1 MTQLERLHRKL
12 LETED
17 AMQDYRKLTVW
28 NKSHQ
33 LVLLIYEVTASV
45 PERKFPGLTS
55 QIRRAAA
62 SIPANIAEGCGH
74 AGSRELSRFLGIAV
88 ASAFEVNYHLQL
100 AADLGMISKSDYA
113 RLDARTD
120 LVTRMLSS
128 LLSRVRHTADLR
140 DGKSPRKSLKSAAVA
155 VVVNEKPQLTK

>member
-1 MTQLERLHRKL
+1 MQDFRKL
-12 LETED
+12 S
-17 AMQDYRKLTVW
+17 VW

-33 LVLLIYEVTASV
+33 LVLLIYAATGNV
-45 PERKFPGLTS
+45 PERKYPGLTS

-88 ASAFEVNYHLQL
+88 ASAFELTYHLQL
-100 AADLGMISKSDYA
+100 ASDLGVLSKSDYA

-128 LLSRVRHTADLR
+128 LLSKVRHNADLR
-140 DGKSPRKSLKSAAVA
+140 ERKRPSKYTKPNAVTDQPLTSQRL
-155 VVVNEKPQLTK
+155 VVNGLTRL

>member
-1 MTQLERLHRKL
+1 MQDFRKL
-12 LETED
+12 S
-17 AMQDYRKLTVW
+17 VW

-33 LVLLIYEVTASV
+33 LVLLIYEATASV

-88 ASAFEVNYHLQL
+88 ASAFELTYHLQL
-100 AADLGMISKSDYA
+100 ATDLGMLSKSDYA
-113 RLDARTD
+113 RLDARTE

-128 LLSRVRHTADLR
+128 LLSTVRHSADLYE
-140 DGKSPRKSLKSAAVA
+140 RKRPSRSMRPAVI
-155 VVVNEKPQLTK
+155 NKEPLTK

>member
-1 MTQLERLHRKL
+1 MTHLGLRLRTVSAW
-12 LETED
+12 EV
-17 AMQDYRKLTVW
+17 AMQDFRKLSVW

-33 LVLLIYEVTASV
+33 LVLLIYAATGNVAEK
-45 PERKFPGLTS
+45 RYPGLTS

-74 AGSRELSRFLGIAV
+74 TGSRELSRFLGIAV
-88 ASAFEVNYHLQL
+88 ASAFELTYHLQL
-100 AADLGMISKSDYA
+100 AVDLGMLSKSDYA

-128 LLSRVRHTADLR
+128 LLSKVRHNADLR
-140 DGKSPRKSLKSAAVA
+140 ERSRPPKSARPAA
-155 VVVNEKPQLTK
+155 TNQQPRTK